1 MGKVL
6 QWVYLGNLDALSPAA
21 GRLLWGAICVKI
33 MFLALFIITPCA
45 CAAGGRVIGLCL
57 SVCPLVPYSCSNEG
71 LVETLLH
78 NTIVRIQKSLAS
90 T

>member
-1 MGKVL
+1 MYISVL
-6 QWVYLGNLDALSPAA
+6 LEGDIDVHS
-21 GRLLWGAICVKI
+21 
-33 MFLALFIITPCA
+33 FI
-45 CAAGGRVIGLCL
+45 RVIGLCL
-57 SVCPLVPYSCSNEG
+57 SVCPLIPYSCGNEG